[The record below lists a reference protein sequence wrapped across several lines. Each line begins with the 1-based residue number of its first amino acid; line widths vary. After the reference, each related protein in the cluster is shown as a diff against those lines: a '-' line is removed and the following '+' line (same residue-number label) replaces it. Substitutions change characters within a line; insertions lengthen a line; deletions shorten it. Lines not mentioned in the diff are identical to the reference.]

1 MKTTNSTLF
10 LLLFSLWLYQG
21 FDARAE
27 ENQTVAN
34 IATRIESDKLILDK
48 QKQTTTFIG
57 NVHLSR
63 KKLTMNADK
72 IIVHQQKEQGS
83 KKNKIAYMEAFGSP
97 ARFSD
102 IDNEGKKI
110 SARAN
115 YIYYNHHT
123 EQLKLEGDAKLQDD
137 KDQFISQIIWY
148 NRKTKAMQAGK
159 IQSQNQQ
166 KSSRVKILLFE
177 NNEHE

>member
-1 MKTTNSTLF
+1 MKTNNFTF
-10 LLLFSLWLYQG
+10 LILAFSLWLYQG
-21 FDARAE
+21 FDTQALAKEKTAR
-27 ENQTVAN
+27 N
-34 IATRIESDKLILDK
+34 IATQIESDKVVLDK
-48 QKQTTTFIG
+48 QKQTTTFLG
-57 NVHLSR
+57 NVQLTR
-63 KKLTMNADK
+63 KKLEIKADK
-72 IIVHQQKEQGS
+72 IIVRQQKE
-83 KKNKIAYMEAFGSP
+83 KDNKNQIAYMEAFGSP

-102 IDNEGKKI
+102 IDNQGKKI
-110 SARAN
+110 SAQAN

-159 IQSQNQQ
+159 IGSQNKQEN
-166 KSSRVKILLFE
+166 SRVKILLFE